1 MKFSLKNVNSS
12 SVLANRKESV
22 ITISGVIEKKMCL
35 RGSLCRS
42 LWRGNCAIKVQ
53 YAALI
58 RFVLVIVYAMVIP
71 L

>member
-22 ITISGVIEKKMCL
+22 ITISDVIEKKMCL

-53 YAALI
+53 YAV
-58 RFVLVIVYAMVIP
+58 F
-71 L
+71 